1 MKQTIQTTKN
11 KESKQNSNSNSK
23 SIPKNS
29 IQKQ

>member
-11 KESKQNSNSNSK
+11 KESQQNSNSK